1 MNAMKRSKIM
11 KFLVDGTLVIEVLM
25 KLVCPSKVKPPPFIP
40 ENPSACKFI
49 QIMFMDKESSDVAV
63 EVGGQ

>member
-11 KFLVDGTLVIEVLM
+11 KSLVDGTLVIEVLM

-40 ENPSACKFI
+40 ENPSACKLI
-49 QIMFMDKESSDVAV
+49 Q
-63 EVGGQ
+63 